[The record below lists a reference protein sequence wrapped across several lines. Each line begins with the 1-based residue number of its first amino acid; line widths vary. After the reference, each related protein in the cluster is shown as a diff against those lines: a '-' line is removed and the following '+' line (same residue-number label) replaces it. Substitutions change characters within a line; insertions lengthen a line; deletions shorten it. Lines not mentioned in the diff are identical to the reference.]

1 MKNLKRKMIIP
12 IIGSGFTLNSEAK
25 NGKVP
30 SGKDYQEH
38 MIDSLCNKFE
48 ELKDSKE
55 KMYNEPF
62 SQIAELYIKQIDDI
76 DKRNYFVSNFTDVKI
91 REKNKI
97 DFLKIEW
104 PYIYTLNID
113 DAIEKN
119 SKFNHTICC
128 NNENVIESVFDEF
141 NCVIK
146 LHGLSLIHI

>member
-1 MKNLKRKMIIP
+1 MEIVNFSDIYDTFMKNLKRKMIIP

-104 PYIYTLNID
+104 PYIY
-113 DAIEKN
+113 
-119 SKFNHTICC
+119 C
-128 NNENVIESVFDEF
+128 EF
-141 NCVIK
+141 SERIGKTVK
-146 LHGLSLIHI
+146 SR

>member
-1 MKNLKRKMIIP
+1 MEIVNFSDIYDTFMKNLKRKMIIP

-97 DFLKIEW
+97 DFLKI
-104 PYIYTLNID
+104 
-113 DAIEKN
+113 
-119 SKFNHTICC
+119 
-128 NNENVIESVFDEF
+128 
-141 NCVIK
+141 
-146 LHGLSLIHI
+146 

>member
-1 MKNLKRKMIIP
+1 MEIVNFSDIYDTFMKNLKRKMIIP
-12 IIGSGFTLNSEAK
+12 IIGSCFTLNSEAK

-97 DFLKIEW
+97 DFLKIE
-104 PYIYTLNID
+104 
-113 DAIEKN
+113 
-119 SKFNHTICC
+119 
-128 NNENVIESVFDEF
+128 
-141 NCVIK
+141 
-146 LHGLSLIHI
+146 

>member
-1 MKNLKRKMIIP
+1 MEIVNFSDIYDTFMKNLKRKMIIP

-62 SQIAELYIKQIDDI
+62 SQMLNYISSRLMILTKGI
-76 DKRNYFVSNFTDVKI
+76 
-91 REKNKI
+91 
-97 DFLKIEW
+97 
-104 PYIYTLNID
+104 TLFPI
-113 DAIEKN
+113 
-119 SKFNHTICC
+119 
-128 NNENVIESVFDEF
+128 
-141 NCVIK
+141 
-146 LHGLSLIHI
+146 LPM

>member
-113 DAIEKN
+113 DAIEKTVN
-119 SKFNHTICC
+119 LIILSV
-128 NNENVIESVFDEF
+128 VIMRM
-141 NCVIK
+141 
-146 LHGLSLIHI
+146 

>member
-1 MKNLKRKMIIP
+1 MEIVNFSDIYDTFMKNLKRKMIIP

-76 DKRNYFVSNFTDVKI
+76 DKRNYFVSNSHNKCSSIWLSSNNSLPHLLQIFTHLVSYTGSSFVPTT
-91 REKNKI
+91 
-97 DFLKIEW
+97 FL
-104 PYIYTLNID
+104 
-113 DAIEKN
+113 
-119 SKFNHTICC
+119 
-128 NNENVIESVFDEF
+128 
-141 NCVIK
+141 
-146 LHGLSLIHI
+146 

>member
-1 MKNLKRKMIIP
+1 MEIVNFSDIYDTFMKNLKRKMIIP

-104 PYIYTLNID
+104 PYIYTLNIY
-113 DAIEKN
+113 DAIEK
-119 SKFNHTICC
+119 T
-128 NNENVIESVFDEF
+128 VI
-141 NCVIK
+141 
-146 LHGLSLIHI
+146 